1 VILLMAMKRPATLA
15 FPGTLIF
22 IGVSFGAMNL
32 MRIAGNPRLEAIRA
46 VDELQSIG
54 VGVCFGMAVL
64 GIIIILREI
73 VLRKRQ

>member
-1 VILLMAMKRPATLA
+1 
-15 FPGTLIF
+15 
-22 IGVSFGAMNL
+22 